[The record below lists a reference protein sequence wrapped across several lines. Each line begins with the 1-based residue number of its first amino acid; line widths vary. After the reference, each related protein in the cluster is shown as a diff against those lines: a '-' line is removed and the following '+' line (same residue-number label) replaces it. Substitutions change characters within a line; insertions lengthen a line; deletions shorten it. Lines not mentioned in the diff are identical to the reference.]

1 MEPAEI
7 EVRAPPDPRRE
18 SDRRRRRRA
27 LAIIDALKARY
38 PQVRVPLRHATP
50 LQLLVATILSAQ
62 CTDATVN
69 KVTPKL
75 FAAFDDARDFATA
88 DRAELE
94 AIIRPMGFFRQKA
107 RMIQETA
114 RQILDRFG
122 GEVPRHMEDLLGL
135 PGVGRKTANVLLS
148 AAAIG
153 QWPGWDPRAGG
164 LGIVV
169 DTHVARLSRR
179 LGLSLAKDPER
190 IERDLMAVVPRAEW
204 PTFPLRL
211 IYFGR
216 EVCVA
221 RKPRCETCELVPHCP
236 AGQYGGATPWLAA
249 TASDGQ
255 APGDDGEPRGARAGR
270 ARTRTA
276 PQREDPSR
284 KV

>member
-1 MEPAEI
+1 MQ
-7 EVRAPPDPRRE
+7 
-18 SDRRRRRRA
+18 
-27 LAIIDALKARY
+27 AIIEALKARY

-69 KVTPKL
+69 KVTPRL
-75 FAAFDDARDFATA
+75 FAAFPDARDFAEA
-88 DRAELE
+88 DRAEIE
-94 AIIRPMGFFRQKA
+94 AIIHPTGFFRQKA

-114 RQILDRFG
+114 RQILERFG
-122 GEVPRHMEDLLGL
+122 GQVPRRMEDLLTL

-153 QWPGWDPRAGG
+153 QWPGWDPHAGG

-179 LGLSLAKDPER
+179 LGLSLARDPEH
-190 IERDLMAVVPRAEW
+190 IERDLMALVPREEW
-204 PTFPLRL
+204 ATLPLRL

-221 RKPRCETCELVPHCP
+221 RKPRCEACELLPYCP
-236 AGQYGGATPWLAA
+236 AGPKGGATPWLDRSA
-249 TASDGQ
+249 
-255 APGDDGEPRGARAGR
+255 GA
-270 ARTRTA
+270 
-276 PQREDPSR
+276 PSR
-284 KV
+284 KAIEERRPGLEPGRKEARPW